1 MTRYSPPSHIDLS
14 CNISFGAII
23 GGVTGSGIAFVFLR
37 RAFRSRCIDHPEVK
51 DMNKEWK
58 MVIFI
63 LSRFDHVLEEIDKAI
78 IKNVCICTVINV
90 WVRVEKEAKYYFGSY
105 YKVSRFFFF
114 YLFVNEFYVL
124 AIILVKR

>member
-1 MTRYSPPSHIDLS
+1 
-14 CNISFGAII
+14 
-23 GGVTGSGIAFVFLR
+23 
-37 RAFRSRCIDHPEVK
+37 
-51 DMNKEWK
+51 

-114 YLFVNEFYVL
+114 FIYLSMSFMF
-124 AIILVKR
+124 